1 MSFRFGVAKMMRCQG
16 HSIRQA
22 ARVAWLPGA
31 VWPAVVCAAVCQ
43 FGLVIPGSTCWSQ
56 EPDPPAAKYS
66 QAVIIRF
73 EGVITPRLEQ
83 YFFRK
88 LDRAEKN
95 GADLVIVEIESPG
108 GMVEQSFNI
117 AHRLRDLDWARTVAY
132 VPREALSGAAF
143 VALGCDE
150 IVMAE
155 NAMLGDA
162 GPIFLDEA
170 AMFQHV
176 PEKIRSDLAA
186 KVRALAESKGRS
198 PALAEAMVD
207 MDLIVYRVRNTQTDH
222 EAFMSQAEIDSDDR
236 PELWEKGK
244 PVHESREDHF
254 LEVTGK
260 RAVELALAGAIV
272 QGRRALEE
280 HYRLESEPTI
290 LEPSG
295 VDTAVYVLNLPIV
308 TGLLF
313 VIGLVALYVEFSAP
327 GIGMGILMA
336 GLCFAIFF
344 WSRFLGGTAGWLE
357 LVLFLAGLAF
367 LGVELFVLPG
377 FGVAGISGAL
387 LLVASIIMAG
397 QEFFQPSNAREW
409 QTLTGNLLVVALSGA
424 TFVAVAVVL
433 SRYFGS
439 IPFLSRLTL
448 APPEPVSATG
458 DLTASGNVRP
468 TTEQGAGEQGT
479 GDTLRIAAVQIGDLG
494 TADSALRPAGKAKF
508 QNRYLDVITDGEF
521 IAKGSPVRVVH
532 LSGNRV
538 VVSEVS
544 T

>member
-1 MSFRFGVAKMMRCQG
+1 MMRCQG

-22 ARVAWLPGA
+22 GRVGWSLGAAWLLGA
-31 VWPAVVCAAVCQ
+31 VCVVVCHG
-43 FGLVIPGSTCWSQ
+43 GLPLPGSTCWAE
-56 EPDPPAAKYS
+56 EPDPPLAKYS

-73 EGVITPRLEQ
+73 EGEITPLLEQ

-88 LDRAEKN
+88 LDQAEKI
-95 GADLVIVEIESPG
+95 GADLVVVEIESPG
-108 GMVEQSFNI
+108 GLVEQSFNI
-117 AHRLRDLDWARTVAY
+117 AQRLRDLDWGPERGKPRTVAY
-132 VPREALSGAAF
+132 VPRQALSGAAF
-143 VALGCDE
+143 VAFGCDE

-162 GPIFLDEA
+162 GPIFLDEG
-170 AMFQHV
+170 AMFRHV

-186 KVRALAESKGRS
+186 KVRALAEAKGRS

-222 EAFMSQAEIDSDDR
+222 ERFMSQAEIDSDDR

-260 RAVELALAGAIV
+260 RAVELGLAAAIV
-272 QGRRALEE
+272 QGRQALEE
-280 HYRLESEPTI
+280 RYRLEREPTI

-295 VDTAVYVLNLPIV
+295 VDTAIYILNLPIV

-327 GIGMGILMA
+327 GIGMGILTA
-336 GLCFAIFF
+336 GLCFVLFF

-377 FGVAGISGAL
+377 FGVAGLSGAL
-387 LLVASIIMAG
+387 LILASLILAG

-409 QTLTGNLLVVALSGA
+409 QTLTGNLMVVTLSGVIFLA
-424 TFVAVAVVL
+424 MAVVL

-448 APPEPVSATG
+448 APPEPVLATNG
-458 DLTASGNVRP
+458 PAAGGNVRY
-468 TTEQGAGEQGT
+468 TAEQGAAEQGAG
-479 GDTLRIAAVQIGDLG
+479 DTLRGAEVRIGDLG
-494 TADSALRPAGKAKF
+494 TADSFLRPAGKARF
-508 QNRYLDVITDGEF
+508 GQRYVDVITDGDF
-521 IAKGSPVRVVH
+521 IAKGTPVKVVR
-532 LSGNRV
+532 LSGSRV
-538 VVSEVS
+538 VVGEVS